1 MTDILRAD
9 LNLLKVLD
17 VLLDECSVSLAA
29 KRLHVTQPSVSYTLQ
44 KLRELFDD
52 PLFIRAQRGLIPT
65 ARAEALRPSIKRL
78 LNDAQTLIKPPEFR
92 PDQAEFT
99 FSVSANDYLQIAL
112 LAPFVKAVRA
122 LSPKLK
128 IAIYDLSAEEATERM
143 RRGELDLVLTFPQE
157 LAADFCSRQLFRDD
171 YVGVVGRDHPL
182 KSKSVSAKEFMRYE
196 QVIVSPTG
204 FAFEGPLYRG
214 LLDSPVMQK
223 IAVTS
228 PSFAILPRLLAGGD
242 LVAMIPRRLLA
253 MIASDLREIHIAAEM
268 PALDVIAAWH
278 PRLDHDPAQQWVRDV
293 LARVAAIN

>member
-1 MTDILRAD
+1 MADILRAD

-17 VLLDECSVSLAA
+17 VLLDERSVSLAA

-92 PDQAEFT
+92 PAQAEFT

-112 LAPFVKAVRA
+112 LAPLIMAVRE
-122 LSPKLK
+122 LSPGVK
-128 IAIYDLSAEEATERM
+128 IAIYDLSAEAATERI
-143 RRGELDLVLTFPQE
+143 RRGDLDMVLTFPEE
-157 LAADFCSRQLFRDD
+157 LAADFCSRRLFRDN
-171 YVGVVGRDHPL
+171 YVGVVSRDHPL
-182 KSKSVSAKEFMRYE
+182 KSKSVSLAQFLRYD

-214 LLDSPVMQK
+214 LLDSPLMEK

-228 PSFAILPRLLAGGD
+228 PSFGILPRLLAGGE

-253 MIASDLREIHIAAEM
+253 MMTSELREINIAAEM

-278 PRLDHDPAQQWVRDV
+278 PRVDHDPAHQWLRGI
-293 LARVAAIN
+293 LGRVAAES